1 MDTAVAHALRS
12 GRAQCAPWP
21 PTPRCSLSLPSS
33 AGRGR
38 LARPHGPSPSLSRL
52 SPSLPTA
59 GTRARSPWP
68 PELALSPP
76 RSRCASTFPS
86 SRPSSGPHVCT
97 TGSTAPFSLPS
108 APRSACSSPERRCR
122 LLWPPGSRQLPWPG
136 RHGLL
141 LDGPGPGAGAAGR
154 RHARAAVPLALVAGE
169 PPRET
174 ESGRQRPSS
183 ARCSEKKRKKDLG
196 VIIKLFQGSCR
207 KDGRDKENVGGS
219 AWISTKYRV
228 PDAKCVFF
236 LLSFP
241 FRHK

>member
-68 PELALSPP
+68 PELPLPPP

-97 TGSTAPFSLPS
+97 TGSTPLLPPLRTSFCLLVAGAPLPP
-108 APRSACSSPERRCR
+108 AVAAGQPPATVA
-122 LLWPPGSRQLPWPG
+122 WPPR
-136 RHGLL
+136 
-141 LDGPGPGAGAAGR
+141 AAAGR
-154 RHARAAVPLALVAGE
+154 ARARRGCGRPPPCPRGRAAGPRRRRAAPRNGVGPAEAVLCSVQREEEEEG
-169 PPRET
+169 PRCDNKT
-174 ESGRQRPSS
+174 FPG
-183 ARCSEKKRKKDLG
+183 
-196 VIIKLFQGSCR
+196 
-207 KDGRDKENVGGS
+207 
-219 AWISTKYRV
+219 
-228 PDAKCVFF
+228 F
-236 LLSFP
+236 LS
-241 FRHK
+241 